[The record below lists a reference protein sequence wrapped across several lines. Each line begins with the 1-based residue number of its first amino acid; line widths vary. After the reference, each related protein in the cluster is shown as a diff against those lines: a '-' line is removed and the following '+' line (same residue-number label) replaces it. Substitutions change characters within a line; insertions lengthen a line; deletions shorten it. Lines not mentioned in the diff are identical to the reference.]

1 MLQNHKTLLLLS
13 TLITLSVPSGAYA
26 EKADRD
32 QPINLE
38 ADSLKLDDLNQ
49 VNTFDGHVQLIQ
61 GSILIKS
68 DKIVVTKSPDGYQH
82 MVATGMPSSFRQRME
97 NSTEFVEGY
106 GETIE
111 YDTRADTVDF
121 FSHARVKRG
130 QDEVQGDHITYN
142 SKTEIFEAHSKKSA
156 DGKQGAT
163 KERVR
168 AVIQPKQ
175 KKTGT
180 GDAASPPN
188 PAPASTSQ

>member
-1 MLQNHKTLLLLS
+1 MFPNHRPLLLAAA
-13 TLITLSVPSGAYA
+13 LIALNMPVCAHA

-61 GSILIKS
+61 GTILIKS
-68 DKIVVTKSPDGYQH
+68 DKIVVTKSHDGYQH

-97 NSTEFVEGY
+97 NSPEFVEGY
-106 GETIE
+106 GERIE

-142 SKTEIFEAHSKKSA
+142 SKTEIFEAHSKTST
-156 DGKQGAT
+156 DGKSGAT

-175 KKTGT
+175 NKTGT
-180 GDAASPPN
+180 GDTTSP
-188 PAPASTSQ
+188 PAPASASTSK